1 LGKAEG
7 NNVNVRQDIQALRG
21 LAVLVVVFFHARLG
35 IFAGGYLGVDIFF
48 VISGFLITSMVK
60 SQIEAEKFSFTQFYF
75 RRAKR
80 LLPAAYLTFS
90 VTALLSIVLLTGNEL
105 RQFADQ
111 LLGAVTFTANF
122 VLMGQGSYFGGD
134 ADLKPLLHTWS
145 LSIEEQYY
153 LVMPALLYFIPRR
166 FWLVFVVVV
175 VTVSFVLCL
184 AIGLIRPDIAF
195 YLFPTRAW
203 ELGLGSLGAFII
215 GRADVQRLAKALFW
229 PALGAL
235 VILPIWPIG
244 GQHPGID
251 ALLACGATLI
261 VILRSHHLL
270 NRPTIKP
277 LAFVGDISY
286 SLYLVHWPLF
296 ALATNVWVG
305 ELPLWVKLSGIV
317 ISLVLAWLQYHYVE
331 DPIRRAKVGFNWS
344 RAALVTICSALVIAV
359 PFAAI
364 SLGRAPQNYVEARR
378 GNTGLGQACISND
391 PFLGHREFAPPPSCM
406 TSATPTML
414 VWGDSYAMHLVPG
427 MVAARGGDDIV
438 QATKYVCGPLLGVAP
453 LGHFTGTTQNRRWAK
468 GCVDYNQDV
477 VEYLRKTPS
486 IETVVLSSVFK
497 QYMTAS
503 DFHMLKREAGAD
515 AEVEGGIAP
524 ALSAISAT
532 IKAVRAMGKR
542 VVIIAPPPAL
552 DWDAGMCS
560 ERRLRGLLSLGEHAD
575 CIIDDKAY
583 QEKRTLVLRFLKRA
597 TSELGTNVI
606 MFDDTLRQGE
616 GYRTANGST
625 IWYIA
630 NGHLSYQGSEDL
642 ARKMDLVS
650 LARKQAR

>member
-1 LGKAEG
+1 
-7 NNVNVRQDIQALRG
+7 VNIRQDIQALRG

-90 VTALLSIVLLTGNEL
+90 VTAFSSIFLLTSNEL
-105 RQFADQ
+105 LQFADQ

-166 FWLVFVVVV
+166 FWLIFVVMVI
-175 VTVSFVLCL
+175 TVSFALCL
-184 AIGLIRPDIAF
+184 VMGLIRPDIAF

-203 ELGLGSLGAFII
+203 ELGVGSLGAFII
-215 GRADVQRLAKALFW
+215 GRVDVQGLAKPLFW
-229 PALGAL
+229 PALVTI

-251 ALLACGATLI
+251 ALLACCATLI
-261 VILRSHHLL
+261 VILRGHHFLDSSA
-270 NRPTIKP
+270 IKP

-305 ELPLWVKLSGIV
+305 ELPFSAKLTGI
-317 ISLVLAWLQYHYVE
+317 ILSLVLAWLQYRYVE
-331 DPIRRAKVGFNWS
+331 DPIRRAKVSFTWA
-344 RAALVTICSALVIAV
+344 RTALVTICSALVV
-359 PFAAI
+359 VMPFAAV
-364 SLGRAPQNYVEARR
+364 SLGRAPQSYVEARR
-378 GNTGLGQACISND
+378 GNTGLGPACISND
-391 PFLGHREFAPPPSCM
+391 PFLGHRKFDPPQSCM

-414 VWGDSYAMHLVPG
+414 IWGDSYAMHLVPG
-427 MVAARGGDDIV
+427 MVMARGGENIV
-438 QATKYVCGPLLGVAP
+438 QATKYVCGPLLGIAP

-468 GCVDYNQDV
+468 SCLDYNQEV
-477 VEYLRKTPS
+477 VEFLRKTPS
-486 IETVVLSSVFK
+486 IKIVVLSSVFK

-503 DFHMLKREAGAD
+503 EFHLLARNAN
-515 AEVEGGIAP
+515 AESEIDGGIAP
-524 ALSAISAT
+524 AIAAINTT
-532 IKAVRAMGKR
+532 IKVVRAMGKK

-560 ERRLRGLLSLGEHAD
+560 ERRLRGLLSLGDHTD

-583 QEKRTLVLRFLKRA
+583 QEKRALVLQFLKRI
-597 TSELGTNVI
+597 TSELETNVI
-606 MFDDTLRQGE
+606 MFDDVLRQGD
-616 GYRTANGST
+616 GYQTANDGT

-630 NGHLSYQGSEDL
+630 NGHLSYQGSKDL
-642 ARKMDLVS
+642 AYKMDLVAI
-650 LARKQAR
+650 ARAQAR